1 MIQNVKEQKD
11 LMNKIYNQDVL
22 ANKEK
27 AESIA
32 KKRPNT
38 IKIDLSIYGEDVINK
53 DFTELQNKLDNF
65 EKDLNSIQIPKFN
78 YQITSLVLFIIFAA
92 VGISGYW
99 LRREYIPLISSI
111 ILLLLGAPIIAVGG
125 IETAYTFISV
135 DFCSTIGS
143 SIISGITPSENTGL
157 GTYLSCP
164 SKDTMRTISTSIYQ
178 YIVNFD
184 NLYDQIRYNIS
195 NNTYFSVLNLGTDKR
210 DNEYFR
216 ELKEKV
222 ELVNYTSGNPLEEK
236 RCKELKEDITA
247 SLDIFV
253 YVNYILAGLLSM
265 TSCLTAK
272 NSINLIEQ
280 DYCYENH
287 GYMFNNIVFS
297 VLTGLGFIITS
308 AGINKL
314 IIVMRNRYARAL
326 RGKKEFNTDIITED
340 DDD

>member
-1 MIQNVKEQKD
+1 
-11 LMNKIYNQDVL
+11 
-22 ANKEK
+22 
-27 AESIA
+27 
-32 KKRPNT
+32 
-38 IKIDLSIYGEDVINK
+38 
-53 DFTELQNKLDNF
+53 
-65 EKDLNSIQIPKFN
+65 
-78 YQITSLVLFIIFAA
+78 
-92 VGISGYW
+92 
-99 LRREYIPLISSI
+99 
-111 ILLLLGAPIIAVGG
+111 
-125 IETAYTFISV
+125 
-135 DFCSTIGS
+135 
-143 SIISGITPSENTGL
+143 
-157 GTYLSCP
+157 
-164 SKDTMRTISTSIYQ
+164 MRTISTSIYQ

-287 GYMFNNIVFS
+287 DYMFNNIVFS

>member
-164 SKDTMRTISTSIYQ
+164 SKETMRILSTAIYQ

-184 NLYDQIRYNIS
+184 SLYKHTKENLSLYESLVEI
-195 NNTYFSVLNLGTDKR
+195 NLENDKKR
-210 DNEYFR
+210 DNDYLR
-216 ELKEKV
+216 EVQKNLTKTETKNLK
-222 ELVNYTSGNPLEEK
+222 
-236 RCKELKEDITA
+236 KEIDAKESAIHA
-247 SLDIFV
+247 INVFINI
-253 YVNYILAGLLSM
+253 NYILAGLLSM

-272 NSINLIEQ
+272 NSINFIEEN
-280 DYCYENH
+280 YCYENH
-287 GYMFNNIVFS
+287 DYMFYNMLFS
-297 VLTGLGFIITS
+297 LLAGISFIITA

-314 IIVMRNRYARAL
+314 IIVMRNRYSRAL

-340 DDD
+340 DED